1 MTIIFDREL
10 CSKVLKETFLLF
22 LFLLA
27 WNQVKKNVREQNLL
41 QSQQKMFGKQICSKL
56 NKKCLQ
62 MKTVPNGIENRGKK
76 DHKI

>member
-22 LFLLA
+22 LFFLLA

-41 QSQQKMFGKQICSKL
+41 QSEQKMWQKEQKMLQGEQKNFEDE
-56 NKKCLQ
+56 NCL
-62 MKTVPNGIENRGKK
+62 KSE
-76 DHKI
+76 